1 MIEDVF
7 PVVLVM
13 LVCIPLAI
21 VLIQS
26 LFHEKEVESLKQRA
40 ERIEELLGALLG
52 TVDPRQILESDLP
65 PDVAARGGDK
75 RK

>member
-1 MIEDVF
+1 MFEDVF

-26 LFHEKEVESLKQRA
+26 LFHEKEIDDLKRRA

-52 TVDPRQILESDLP
+52 VVEPRQLAEADLP
-65 PDVAARGGDK
+65 PDVVAGGGDND
-75 RK
+75 

>member
-1 MIEDVF
+1 MFEDIF

-26 LFHEKEVESLKQRA
+26 LFHEKEIDDLKRRA

-52 TVDPRQILESDLP
+52 VVEPRQLAEADLP
-65 PDVAARGGDK
+65 PDVGARGGDND
-75 RK
+75 